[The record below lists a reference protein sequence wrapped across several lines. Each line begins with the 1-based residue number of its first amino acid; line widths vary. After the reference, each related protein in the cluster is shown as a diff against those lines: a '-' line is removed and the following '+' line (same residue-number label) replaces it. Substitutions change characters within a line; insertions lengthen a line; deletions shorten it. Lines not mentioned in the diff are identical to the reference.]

1 MVDDP
6 LIDLQ
11 TLFPGIQ
18 KEAILKA
25 CRLLSSI
32 CAGVGDD
39 HLRDILDSV
48 WFFVN
53 QLLRQDQSL
62 NRSLASLSEFNDNVN
77 NRGEDNFFSL
87 LRDRAED
94 VETSGFVTR
103 WAPLFRDGTSFSFS
117 LKCSGHCLC
126 LDVFYNVQED
136 QVLYATESSLNGV

>member
-32 CAGVGDD
+32 SAGVGDD

-62 NRSLASLSEFNDNVN
+62 NRFLASPSEFNDNVN
-77 NRGEDNFFSL
+77 NRGEDNFF
-87 LRDRAED
+87 
-94 VETSGFVTR
+94 
-103 WAPLFRDGTSFSFS
+103 
-117 LKCSGHCLC
+117 
-126 LDVFYNVQED
+126 
-136 QVLYATESSLNGV
+136 